1 MIAQF
6 TDRDTSSLSSATA
19 SKKKAKLISGQIDQ
33 LASQIISGTTVYYLA
48 SDGRIYKVK
57 ASNDTTDYLPF
68 LKVGDRFEAE
78 LADEHFLKNF
88 KMIDP
93 NKQQVTE

>member
-1 MIAQF
+1 MVAFIRLRQV
-6 TDRDTSSLSSATA
+6 T
-19 SKKKAKLISGQIDQ
+19 
-33 LASQIISGTTVYYLA
+33 
-48 SDGRIYKVK
+48 
-57 ASNDTTDYLPF
+57 TTDYLPF